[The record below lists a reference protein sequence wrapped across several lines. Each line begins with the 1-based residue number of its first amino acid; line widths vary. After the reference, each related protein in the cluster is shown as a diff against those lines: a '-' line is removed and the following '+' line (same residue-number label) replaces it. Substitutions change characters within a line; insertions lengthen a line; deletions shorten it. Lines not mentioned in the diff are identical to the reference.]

1 MVMKGQDLH
10 VCACVIQTQAHAGT
24 WSEQTQV
31 RNIHMHGIHTE
42 STHQV
47 LCRELFLPL
56 SPSGVLDCTRFQ
68 GSVRGGG
75 EGY

>member
-31 RNIHMHGIHTE
+31 RNTHMHGHTE

-47 LCRELFLPL
+47 LYGELFLLL
-56 SPSGVLDCTRFQ
+56 SPSGVLDCTGFQ